1 MKKMITPLVRRGVGL
16 RMNLLA
22 MLLMMSGSVWGL
34 DYYWVGGSGSWSDYA
49 NHWATSSGGNVF
61 HDQVPTS
68 MDNVYFDANSFP
80 SGGGVVSIDQTIIY
94 CMNMD
99 WTGATGT
106 PVLTGPS
113 DKTLWI
119 YGSVRLIPQMSWTF
133 SGQVNFR
140 AFQGGKTIVTAG
152 HNLGT
157 VSFDGEGG
165 AWTLGDGFICR
176 SFNLIKGSF
185 DTDSKELRVLQRFEA
200 NLSSVAMLNMGSSN
214 VYIGSNEYTW
224 TRFILRSTLP
234 YTTSH
239 STIYFMSEDS
249 SSQNFDAFNINFNNV
264 IFSARTR
271 LSSVSCKY
279 SKAEFINNADIVNSV
294 QFDTLKFTPGKN
306 YFLSQNSKITIKE
319 NGSLLASGTCTAP
332 VTILSSSLQGIKAT
346 IEKNGAPVSLNY
358 VVLRDIHTSGTATFN
373 ASSSTDLGNNLGWN
387 FTEAA
392 SRNLYWVGGAGDW
405 NNPDRWA
412 LSSGGTPG
420 NCIPTANDNVFFDE
434 NSGFIGQGDAVQ
446 INVPAAFCKS
456 MDWTGVSNSPL
467 FYSTNVNGKL
477 YIKGSLRWVPEMSIN
492 LYGIIEFISNT
503 QTNTITTANHS
514 INAGVIFNNST
525 GDWMLQDSL
534 ICYGISHTRGKLNTQ
549 NRYIKVVSGFNSS
562 GENTRVLMLG
572 SSIIELTNSCSSF
585 NIINNGFYAETDSV
599 TILYSNSE
607 TSFYNCTSFNGAG
620 LTYYKILSNSNI
632 GISGDNIFHY
642 AYFGGNARISDNNAF
657 DTLILN
663 GGRNYQLA
671 PGKVLRISPNGELI
685 TLSNCSDF
693 VTITSQSQGNPAF
706 IEKSSGS
713 IVLNY
718 AIIQDVHTIGGAIFE
733 STNSADLG
741 NNIGWAFTNGT
752 PRNLYWVNG
761 SGDWNDASHWSLSS
775 GGTPGACIPTPYDN
789 VFFDQ
794 NSGFTSLRRTVNLNK
809 DVSFCNDMNWSG
821 VQYYPY
827 LTANSNYRLYVRGSF
842 ILSEGMLV
850 YLGNL
855 YFTAN
860 SPGKIIQ
867 TYGIQTSQNVYF
879 IGKGGGWTFLSDFSC
894 SRFNHEYGGI
904 NTNGFSLNVS
914 DRLTSI
920 LRSGA
925 SLNFGSSTINVRQQ
939 LEISGNISAFNAGTS
954 TIISN
959 SPFYLYSNGT
969 TFHNLITNQQ
979 SYIHG
984 NNRFNAVTFNHS
996 ATLHGS
1002 NIFESLTLSPGR
1014 TYLFGT
1020 GQTQLITALGDF
1032 IAEGDGAFPIEV
1044 RSTILGQQAF
1054 LYKDGDPICLD
1065 YLYLTDINASGSA
1078 FRYAGANSDD
1088 VANNSGLLFEACPGC
1103 FAATPG
1109 PAPVLDPAS
1118 VTTVASGAQ
1127 ATLSVMEIPAGFQLI
1142 WLNQPQTQELYAGTD
1157 ITFRP
1162 AVQSTTTFYAAFR
1175 DLSTGCV
1182 SSTLAVTVFAC
1193 PAPTILSGVFT
1204 GETTASLSWRSNEL
1218 PENNCWTLSLGNA
1231 MMSSCTDEANA
1242 VFQTSICYQ
1251 QGNMVF
1257 SYPIIGAT
1265 IDGQVI
1271 TVEVAD
1277 LQSGTTLN
1285 WFVSEACDGI
1295 AAPYD
1300 VSGCA
1305 GPGDVD
1311 TVNDQFTIMTST
1323 VPVTEAFDHP
1333 NYTPNGTISVKINN
1347 GTCVGTYSISISAIN
1362 ESGPGGSTPPNPAN
1376 SPRIGVGQ
1384 GAYVFQQ
1391 AGIGRYIVT
1400 VSQTGIC
1407 SPAMNPIRDT
1417 VTVGSV
1423 AGSIPFVLY
1432 VSDAEGNLL
1441 ADTDPFTS
1449 TDNSYNFDTLAMLA
1463 GTCGRSDRL
1472 YVQVLDNTGSTLS
1485 TPGLVTASMTALLQS
1500 ALPTV
1505 NISLADDGRFALD
1518 VHWVTGLNSLFINGN
1533 DNAGNIAELSFS
1545 ATITDTEPP
1554 VLTCTPDTVVFNGQA
1569 SIALVESNLVSISDN
1584 CSSGA
1589 AIQTTSTLQS
1599 VSCAQLGQ
1607 LLPVGIMATDGNGN
1621 SAACVSQVYVS
1632 GLPCGWSSDPGGIGC
1647 NSAAS
1652 YQPGTGLWTLNANQC
1667 YSQSPYTSDSL
1678 AYAWKT
1684 LCGDGSITAAV
1695 MSLNDING
1703 WAGITMRET
1712 AQAGSKKVQLTTN
1725 RHSAVLRREIRSV
1738 SNGQAFPDIF
1748 PSPQRHW
1755 LRLVRSGNR
1764 ITGYASSDGQ
1774 SWHYVMDVVLPMN
1787 QCIQVGLVAHG
1798 INRFQQVTATFAH
1811 VSTSGL
1817 EVPPLS
1823 GGEMPQESVA
1833 PYDMAV
1839 YPNPTEGMVQLRLPE
1854 DIGTE
1859 ANLEILD
1866 MRGQVL
1872 MSRRMRAVDAE
1883 ERLDMRG
1890 YPNGMYWIR
1899 LSPEGRASVSK
1910 RIVLQR

>member
-1 MKKMITPLVRRGVGL
+1 LDHYGVCFQKFIL
-16 RMNLLA
+16 
-22 MLLMMSGSVWGL
+22 GSR
-34 DYYWVGGSGSWSDYA
+34 
-49 NHWATSSGGNVF
+49 
-61 HDQVPTS
+61 
-68 MDNVYFDANSFP
+68 
-80 SGGGVVSIDQTIIY
+80 QTI
-94 CMNMD
+94 
-99 WTGATGT
+99 T
-106 PVLTGPS
+106 
-113 DKTLWI
+113 
-119 YGSVRLIPQMSWTF
+119 
-133 SGQVNFR
+133 
-140 AFQGGKTIVTAG
+140 
-152 HNLGT
+152 
-157 VSFDGEGG
+157 
-165 AWTLGDGFICR
+165 
-176 SFNLIKGSF
+176 
-185 DTDSKELRVLQRFEA
+185 
-200 NLSSVAMLNMGSSN
+200 SN
-214 VYIGSNEYTW
+214 GV
-224 TRFILRSTLP
+224 F
-234 YTTSH
+234 
-239 STIYFMSEDS
+239 
-249 SSQNFDAFNINFNNV
+249 
-264 IFSARTR
+264 
-271 LSSVSCKY
+271 
-279 SKAEFINNADIVNSV
+279 
-294 QFDTLKFTPGKN
+294 
-306 YFLSQNSKITIKE
+306 
-319 NGSLLASGTCTAP
+319 LASGTCSDP
-332 VTILSSSLQGIKAT
+332 VTIVSSSSIGSQAF
-346 IEKNGAPVSLNY
+346 IEKNGAPVLLNY
-358 VVLRDIHTSGTATFN
+358 VVLRDIHTSGTAAFS
-373 ASSSTDLGNNLGWN
+373 ASSSTDLGNNTGWTI
-387 FTEAA
+387 TESA

-405 NNPDRWA
+405 NNTDRWA
-412 LSSGGTPG
+412 LSSGGMPG

-434 NSGFIGQGDAVQ
+434 NSGFSGGNNLVV

-456 MDWTGVSNSPL
+456 MDWNGVQYMPVLRATSNK
-467 FYSTNVNGKL
+467 VL
-477 YIKGSLRWVPEMSIN
+477 YIKGSLHFVQGMKLELS
-492 LYGIIEFISNT
+492 GVIEFISNT
-503 QTNTITTANHS
+503 TGNTIYSSGNYIGGTITFTESGGEWIVMDPLFTN
-514 INAGVIFNNST
+514 NVIHRKGT
-525 GDWMLQDSL
+525 
-534 ICYGISHTRGKLNTQ
+534 LNTNDKQ
-549 NRYIKVVSGFNSS
+549 ITVSGLFNSS
-562 GENTRVLMLG
+562 GLSSRTLLLG
-572 SSIIELTNSCSSF
+572 TSTVIMTSLCGSF
-585 NIINNGFYAETDSV
+585 EITDNISTFDGSQA
-599 TILYSNSE
+599 TILFSSN
-607 TSFYNCTSFNGAG
+607 Y
-620 LTYYKILSNSNI
+620 INSNI
-632 GISGDNIFHY
+632 CAFFSGGNQSYKRLISNTNINVFG
-642 AYFGGNARISDNNAF
+642 ANYFGSASFGSNAKIIENNSY
-657 DTLILN
+657 DTLILS
-663 GGRNYQLA
+663 GGQNYEFSA
-671 PGKVLRISPNGELI
+671 GKVQTIAPDGLI
-685 TLSNCSDF
+685 LTLSDCNQF
-693 VTITSQSQGNPAF
+693 VNIKSSVSGSPTF
-706 IEKSSGS
+706 IEKSNGS
-713 IVLNY
+713 IQLNY
-718 AIIQDVHTIGGAIFE
+718 AVLEDIHTIGGATFE
-733 STNSADLG
+733 LNNSADLG
-741 NNIGWAFTNGT
+741 NNIGWIFTPSA

-761 SGDWNDASHWSLSS
+761 AGDWNDTDHWSLSS

-794 NSGFTSLRRTVNLNK
+794 HSGFTGSSRIVRLSGPA
-809 DVSFCNDMNWSG
+809 SFCNDMDWTGATNN
-821 VQYYPY
+821 PEF
-827 LTANSNYRLYVRGSF
+827 AGSF
-842 ILSEGMLV
+842 EQNLYIYGSMILSSGLNMNI
-850 YLGNL
+850 GTT
-855 YFTAN
+855 YFSART
-860 SPGKIIQ
+860 PGKIIHCLDKRIGYRIFF
-867 TYGIQTSQNVYF
+867 T
-879 IGKGGGWTFLSDFSC
+879 GKGGEWTLQSGLSGYYITH
-894 SRFNHEYGGI
+894 NQGVL
-904 NTNGFSLNVS
+904 NTNGKQVSIVYDYLLNLGPGVE
-914 DRLTSI
+914 LI
-920 LRSGA
+920 LG
-925 SLNFGSSTINVRQQ
+925 NSTINIGGG
-939 LEISGNISAFNAGTS
+939 ISIYTFGGIFDAGTS
-954 TIISN
+954 TIVSTG
-959 SPFYLYSNGT
+959 SAFTLYGYGN
-969 TFHNLITNQQ
+969 TFHNLIANRQ
-979 SYIHG
+979 SYIFG

-996 ATLHGS
+996 ATLYGS

-1044 RSTILGQQAF
+1044 RSTTLGQQAF

-1257 SYPIIGAT
+1257 SYPVIGAT

-1277 LQSGTTLN
+1277 LQAGATLN

-1384 GAYVFQQ
+1384 GTYVFQE

-1407 SPAMNPIRDT
+1407 SPTMNPIRDT

-1569 SIALVESNLVSISDN
+1569 SIALVQSNLVSISDN

-1607 LLPVGIMATDGNGN
+1607 LLPVGFMATDGNGN

-1725 RHSAVLRREIRSV
+1725 RHSAVLRREIRYV
-1738 SNGQAFPDIF
+1738 SNGQAFPDVF

-1774 SWHYVMDVVLPMN
+1774 SWHFVMDVVVSMN

-1798 INRFQQVTATFAH
+1798 INRFQQVTATFAQ

-1823 GGEMPQESVA
+1823 GGEMPQASVA

>member
-1 MKKMITPLVRRGVGL
+1 MKKMITSLVRLGVGL

-22 MLLMMSGSVWGL
+22 LLLMMTGSVWGL

-49 NHWATSSGGNVF
+49 SHWATSSGGNVF

-80 SGGGVVSIDQTIIY
+80 ASGGVVSIDQTIIY

-99 WTGATGT
+99 WTGATGV

-140 AFQGGKTIVTAG
+140 AFQGGKTIVTTG

-165 AWTLGDGFICR
+165 AWTLGDGFTCVE
-176 SFNLIKGSF
+176 FNLIKGSF
-185 DTDSKELRVLQRFEA
+185 DTDSKALRVTYRFNA
-200 NLSSVAMLNMGSSN
+200 NLSPVTSLRLRSSV
-214 VYIGSNEYTW
+214 VYIGSNLYQSN
-224 TRFILRSTLP
+224 RFNISNN
-234 YTTSH
+234 SAN
-239 STIYFMSEDS
+239 I
-249 SSQNFDAFNINFNNV
+249 FDAEQSSINFYSFYEYESFVAWNSKFNNV
-264 IFSARTR
+264 NFYGPLTLNAST
-271 LSSVSCKY
+271 CTF
-279 SKAEFINNADIVNSV
+279 SKAIFFHNSILNGTH
-294 QFDTLKFTPGKN
+294 QFDTLIFTPGFI
-306 YFLSQNSKITIKE
+306 YEFAPNSIQTIGS
-319 NGSLLASGTCTAP
+319 NGVLLASGTCLDP
-332 VTILSSSLQGIKAT
+332 ITIVSSSTTGIRAT

-358 VVLRDIHTSGTATFN
+358 VVLRDIHTSGTAAFS
-373 ASSSTDLGNNLGWN
+373 ASSSTDLGNNTGWTI
-387 FTEAA
+387 TEST
-392 SRNLYWVGGAGDW
+392 SRDLYWVGGAGDW
-405 NNPDRWA
+405 NNPNRWA
-412 LSSGGTPG
+412 LSSGGTPD

-434 NSGFIGQGDAVQ
+434 NSGFSGGNNLVV
-446 INVPAAFCKS
+446 INVPTAFCKS
-456 MDWTGVSNSPL
+456 MDWNGVQNMPVFRATSDK
-467 FYSTNVNGKL
+467 VL
-477 YIKGSLRWVPEMSIN
+477 YINGSLRFVQGMKLELNGLID
-492 LYGIIEFISNT
+492 FISNT
-503 QTNTITTANHS
+503 EGNTISSSGNYIGGTITFTETGGEWIIMDSLSTNNIIHREGTLNTNDKPVTVS
-514 INAGVIFNNST
+514 SSFISSGVLNRVMLLGKSTVNITSRCGSFQVNSNISTFDASQATIRFSSNVNNST
-525 GDWMLQDSL
+525 N
-534 ICYGISHTRGKLNTQ
+534 C
-549 NRYIKVVSGFNSS
+549 
-562 GENTRVLMLG
+562 
-572 SSIIELTNSCSSF
+572 
-585 NIINNGFYAETDSV
+585 A
-599 TILYSNSE
+599 
-607 TSFYNCTSFNGAG
+607 SFY
-620 LTYYKILSNSNI
+620 
-632 GISGDNIFHY
+632 
-642 AYFGGNARISDNNAF
+642 GGNQFYYRLISNTNLNVYGTNYISSASFMGNAIITNNNTY
-657 DTLILN
+657 DTLILQ
-663 GGRNYQLA
+663 GGQNYEFSA
-671 PGKVLRISPNGELI
+671 GKVQTIAAGGTILS
-685 TLSNCSDF
+685 LSNCDQFINIKSR
-693 VTITSQSQGNPAF
+693 TSGSPTF
-706 IEKSSGS
+706 IEKSNGS
-713 IVLNY
+713 VQLNY
-718 AIIQDVHTIGGAIFE
+718 AVLEDVHTIGGATFE
-733 STNSADLG
+733 LNNSADLG
-741 NNIGWAFTNGT
+741 NNIGWIFTPSA

-761 SGDWNDASHWSLSS
+761 AGDWNDASHWSLSS

-794 NSGFTSLRRTVNLNK
+794 HSGFTSSSRRVRLSGP
-809 DVSFCNDMNWSG
+809 VSFCNDMDWTG
-821 VQYYPY
+821 VTNNPEFTGDYEQ
-827 LTANSNYRLYVRGSF
+827 
-842 ILSEGMLV
+842 
-850 YLGNL
+850 NL
-855 YFTAN
+855 YIYGSVILTSGLNINIGYTYFRART
-860 SPGKIIQ
+860 PGKIIHGYDKSLGYRIFFTGAGGEWTLQ
-867 TYGIQTSQNVYF
+867 SGLLAYTLEHSQGV
-879 IGKGGGWTFLSDFSC
+879 L
-894 SRFNHEYGGI
+894 
-904 NTNGFSLNVS
+904 NTNGQTVSVHRLSSNLGSGVALN
-914 DRLTSI
+914 L
-920 LRSGA
+920 
-925 SLNFGSSTINVRQQ
+925 GSSTINVGG
-939 LEISGNISAFNAGTS
+939 EINISMIGGAFNAGTS
-954 TIISN
+954 TIVSN
-959 SPFYLYSNGT
+959 GYSFYLYGNGT
-969 TFHNLITNQQ
+969 IFHNLITNQQ

-996 ATLHGS
+996 ATLYGS

-1044 RSTILGQQAF
+1044 RSTTLGQQAF

-1109 PAPVLDPAS
+1109 PAPVLDPTS
-1118 VTTVASGAQ
+1118 VTTVASGAL

-1142 WLNQPQTQELYAGTD
+1142 WLNQTQTQELYAGTD

-1162 AVQSTTTFYAAFR
+1162 AVQTTTTFYAAFR

-1182 SSTLAVTVFAC
+1182 SNTLAVTVFAC

-1242 VFQTSICYQ
+1242 VFQTTICYQ
-1251 QGNMVF
+1251 QGDMVF
-1257 SYPIIGAT
+1257 SYPVIGAT
-1265 IDGQVI
+1265 IEGQVI

-1277 LQSGTTLN
+1277 LQAGSALN

-1384 GAYVFQQ
+1384 GTYVFQE

-1407 SPAMNPIRDT
+1407 SPTMNPIRDT

-1472 YVQVLDNTGSTLS
+1472 FVQVLDNTGSTLS

-1518 VHWVTGLNSLFINGN
+1518 VQWVTGLNSLFINGN

-1554 VLTCTPDTVVFNGQA
+1554 VLSCTPDTVVFNGQA
-1569 SIALVESNLVSISDN
+1569 SIALVQGNLVSISDN

-1589 AIQTTSTLQS
+1589 VIQTTSTLQS

-1607 LLPVGIMATDGNGN
+1607 LLPVGFIATDGNGN
-1621 SAACVSQVYVS
+1621 SASCVSQVYVS

-1703 WAGITMRET
+1703 WAGITMRES

-1725 RHSAVLRREIRSV
+1725 RHSHLLRREIRYV
-1738 SNGQAFPDIF
+1738 HNGQAFPDVF
-1748 PSPQRHW
+1748 PSPPRHW
-1755 LRLVRSGNR
+1755 LRLVRSGNK

-1774 SWHYVMDVVLPMN
+1774 SWHFVMDVVVSMN

-1798 INRFQQVTATFAH
+1798 INRNQQVTATFAQ

-1823 GGEMPQESVA
+1823 GGEMPQASVA

-1854 DIGTE
+1854 DIDTE
-1859 ANLEILD
+1859 ATLEVLD

-1872 MSRRMRAVDAE
+1872 MSRRMRVEDGE

-1890 YPNGMYWIR
+1890 YPNGMYWLR
-1899 LSPEGRASVSK
+1899 LSAEGRESVSK
-1910 RIVLQR
+1910 RIVIQR